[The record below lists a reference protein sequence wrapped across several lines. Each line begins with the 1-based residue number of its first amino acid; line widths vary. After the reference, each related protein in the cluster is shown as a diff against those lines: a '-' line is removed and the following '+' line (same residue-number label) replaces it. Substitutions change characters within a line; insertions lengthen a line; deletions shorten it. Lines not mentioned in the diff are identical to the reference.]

1 MYRRLKYLLVSI
13 IPLLLKMVKTQDWKE
28 TPRDYYKKKYIYIYI
43 VKAFVVVVVFCTID
57 VICNAIKI
65 SKMCG

>member
-1 MYRRLKYLLVSI
+1 M
-13 IPLLLKMVKTQDWKE
+13 
-28 TPRDYYKKKYIYIYI
+28 YIYIYI

-57 VICNAIKI
+57 VICNASKI